1 MNNKQRGSI
10 SWFVIIAIVLV
21 TAMALVL
28 YGAKQFMMSQQSP
41 ISDDTVAVNNTD
53 QAKKDNNQSQ
63 GSGGK
68 DQKTAPTESSN
79 SSTADQRGDA
89 QDVPQSQQNST
100 GGDNLSKQ
108 GTQEN
113 ANLPTTGPED
123 SFMAVVAGGMVFGVV
138 SYIRSRRTV

>member
-1 MNNKQRGSI
+1 MNNKQRGSV
-10 SWFVIIAIVLV
+10 SWFVIMSIVLV
-21 TAMALVL
+21 IAMALVL

-63 GSGGK
+63 GADGK
-68 DQKTAPTESSN
+68 DQKTTSTESSN

-113 ANLPTTGPED
+113 ANLPTTGLED

>member
-1 MNNKQRGSI
+1 MNNKQRGSV
-10 SWFVIIAIVLV
+10 SWFVIMAIVLV

-63 GSGGK
+63 GADGK
-68 DQKTAPTESSN
+68 DQKTT
-79 SSTADQRGDA
+79 ST
-89 QDVPQSQQNST
+89 ST

-138 SYIRSRRTV
+138 SYMRSRRTV